1 MKKILLFLIVLVI
14 CSSCHCVI
22 HGTITTYTL
31 DGKILKQYNG
41 VIIDDSI
48 FKDYGLRFYY
58 WHSDQDVI
66 VGKNVPYIIECR
78 DY

>member
-1 MKKILLFLIVLVI
+1 MKKILLFLIVIVI
-14 CSSCHCVI
+14 CSSCHCVR
-22 HGTITTYTL
+22 GTITTYTL

-41 VIIDDSI
+41 IIIDNSI

-58 WHSDQDVI
+58 WHTDQDVI
-66 VGKNVPYIIECR
+66 IAKNVPYIIECH